1 MATKKKSKEALGKGI
16 KALLQNIDTDI
27 NEQKEGSTGTGTSST
42 MITGSRIP
50 LEYIEPNPDQPRKDF
65 DEESL
70 EELAASIKLH
80 DVIQPITVTKVSAKK
95 YQIIA
100 GERRWRAAI
109 KAELKDIPVYIRDAN
124 SQEKLEWGLLE
135 NLERDDLNAIEV
147 ALAYRQLM
155 DECSLTQEELGER
168 MGRNRSTITNYLRL
182 LRLPPNIQAGVR
194 NGDIS
199 MGHARVISG
208 IDSIEKQLMLY
219 DQILTEQ
226 LSVRQVEQLASKIN
240 QKKPK
245 SKVLKKEDPELLAI
259 NRQLEDFF
267 GTRTRLDMGAS
278 GKGKIHIDFYSKED
292 LERILRKIQ

>member
-1 MATKKKSKEALGKGI
+1 MSTKKKSKEALGKGI
-16 KALLQNIDTDI
+16 KALLQNIDTDV
-27 NEQKEGSTGTGTSST
+27 NEPSKKTETTPTGLTQ
-42 MITGSRIP
+42 RIP

-70 EELAASIKLH
+70 NELAESIKLH
-80 DVIQPITVTKVSAKK
+80 DVIQPITVTKVTDKK

-100 GERRWRAAI
+100 GERRWRASI
-109 KAELKDIPVYIRDAN
+109 KAGLQDIPVYIREAN

-147 ALAYRQLM
+147 ALAYQQLIE
-155 DECSLTQEELGER
+155 ECSLTQEELGER

-208 IDSIEKQLMLY
+208 IDSVEKQLWVY
-219 DQILTEQ
+219 DEILTKH
-226 LSVRQVEQLASKIN
+226 LSVRQVEQLSSSLN
-240 QKKPK
+240 KKKTTSTKP
-245 SKVLKKEDPELLAI
+245 KEDPEVSAI
-259 NRQLEDFF
+259 NRQLEDYF
-267 GTRTRLDMGAS
+267 GTRTKLDIKPS
-278 GKGKIHIDFYSKED
+278 GKGKIQIDFYSKED
-292 LERILRKIQ
+292 LERILRKLQ